1 MYVIEYR
8 PVEDPVVVAEFDQK
22 EEAEAHMEVIRKERP
37 RSNIIPINKLKKITR
52 YNTWV
57 TKGREIDF
65 NESWNNI

>member
-1 MYVIEYR
+1 MYVIEYQPR
-8 PVEDPVVVAEFDQK
+8 VEDPIVVAEFDSK

-37 RSNIIPINKLKKITR
+37 HAAKHHSIKQVKEDPTR

-65 NESWNNI
+65 